1 MTDVVATLEAAL
13 AIDGATAAALVDYES
28 GTTLGRVGGA
38 GVDLD
43 VAAAGGTDVVRAQL
57 RSLQRLGLPE
67 DVEDVLVTLGSQ
79 LHLLRLVQSPT
90 AHGLLLY
97 LVLDREGSNVAAARR
112 RLTLLERELA
122 L

>member
-1 MTDVVATLEAAL
+1 MSDVVATLEAAL
-13 AIDGATAAALVDYES
+13 EIDGATAVALVDYES
-28 GTTLGRVGGA
+28 GTTLGRVGD

-79 LHLLRLVQSPT
+79 IHLLRLLQSPG
-90 AHGLLLY
+90 ARGLLLY
-97 LVLDREGSNVAAARR
+97 LVLEREGSNLAVARR
-112 RLTLLERELA
+112 RLTLLERDLA